1 MLWEG
6 APLSYER
13 IMTICYF
20 LPTSTQN
27 LRSSSSPPMN
37 AYVGCGCD
45 RLVHE
50 TVMY

>member
-1 MLWEG
+1 VLWEG
-6 APLSYER
+6 AALSYEH

-27 LRSSSSPPMN
+27 LRNSSSPPVN
-37 AYVGCGCD
+37 TWLGCDCD